1 MDTEHHDDGLVHGHR
16 WATEPPRPVLQG
28 RVIPAP
34 TEDHDAGLDHA
45 HGWACSERGRMASC
59 R

>member
-1 MDTEHHDDGLVHGHR
+1 MDNDRHDDGLVHSHG
-16 WATEPPRPVLQG
+16 WATEPPRPATKQG

-34 TEDHDAGLDHA
+34 AEDHDDGIDHA
-45 HGWACSERGRMASC
+45 HGWACSERGQMTR

>member
-1 MDTEHHDDGLVHGHR
+1 MDDDRHDDGLVHGHN
-16 WATEPPRPVLQG
+16 WATEPPRPVQG

-34 TEDHDAGLDHA
+34 AADHDDGLDHA
-45 HGWACSERGRMASC
+45 HGWACSERGRKAQA